1 MKKLMM
7 AAALLAAASMAWS
20 LDLEFGGGVFLGGS
34 WSKSETE
41 KFVLLP
47 GTSSVNPYRV
57 DMKGTFEYNTNSFDV
72 GGFLFAGIDYAE
84 LTVGYLGQFG
94 KVTDIKGTMTDMVTP
109 AGDRP
114 LPEPQ
119 IASQPNE
126 DYKSHLFVVDLVGKY
141 PFALS
146 EKISIFPALGLGYKL
161 TLAGRDYD
169 NDVRWGLNVRGGGGV
184 DFALTDKLFLRG
196 EALFV
201 FQIASDKEA
210 TLNDEALPHHPAV
223 TFASKGYYMGPLV
236 KLAVGYKIPLGAPK
250 DEGE

>member
-47 GTSSVNPYRV
+47 GTSSVNPYGV
-57 DMKGTFEYNTNSFDV
+57 DMKGTFEYNTTSFDV

-94 KVTDIKGTMTDMVTP
+94 KVTDIKSHLDANPPM
-109 AGDRP
+109 RI
-114 LPEPQ
+114 PEDTT
-119 IASQPNE
+119 IAQPNE

-141 PFALS
+141 PFKLS

-161 TLAGRDYD
+161 TLAGHDYD

-201 FQIASDKEA
+201 FQVASDREA
-210 TLNDEALPHHPAV
+210 TLHDDDFPPNHNPEA